1 MCTLRVRESCC
12 SGLTDLL
19 RGRTLEDA
27 LDTLALLWQD
37 VFRVMDDIK
46 ESVRVAATKTAQSL
60 SRVSIKMCDSGTG
73 SKSGEAA
80 VKAIL
85 PPLLEK
91 GLTSTVTEVRAICL
105 VTMMKVVKSAGPLLI
120 PHLHTL
126 IPALLEVII
135 TGFVYSPCVLVAS
148 FVYSTGST
156 CTCVF

>member
-1 MCTLRVRESCC
+1 MYSTDSTRV
-12 SGLTDLL
+12 LL

-73 SKSGEAA
+73 SRAGEAA
-80 VKAIL
+80 VKAVL

-91 GLTSTVTEVRAICL
+91 V
-105 VTMMKVVKSAGPLLI
+105 
-120 PHLHTL
+120 
-126 IPALLEVII
+126 I
-135 TGFVYSPCVLVAS
+135 TGFVYSTVH
-148 FVYSTGST
+148 VYS
-156 CTCVF
+156 